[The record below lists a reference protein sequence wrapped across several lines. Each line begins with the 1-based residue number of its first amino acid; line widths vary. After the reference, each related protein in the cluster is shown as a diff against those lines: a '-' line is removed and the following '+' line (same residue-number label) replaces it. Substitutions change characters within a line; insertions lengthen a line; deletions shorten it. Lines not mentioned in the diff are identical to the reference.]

1 MNREWAEKNKKM
13 QELIGKEKTFPEGIE
28 VLLELRKELFE
39 QITSIVREYPAEAF
53 WQMPFAG
60 AEGYHSKTLVYSIWH
75 VFRIEDI
82 VAHSMILQ
90 DEQVLFRE
98 HWLKKTKSPIIT
110 TGNELQGEQIA
121 EFSKKL
127 DVKAVFEYAKA
138 VMNSTNELLKG
149 LEYKEL
155 KRKFTDA
162 DKEKLIVG
170 NYVSTDENAFWL
182 IDYWCGKDIKGLIKM
197 PFSRH
202 WIMHIEAMCRI
213 SNKLCQNARKGAD
226 PIARCGLSCNH
237 CFLKNWC
244 GGCRTAYNTCSD
256 AMNHPDRVCPNT
268 SCCKG
273 KGIDGCYECDA
284 LVTCRKGFYE
294 YDDVNAIKAMGLFIR
309 KYGKA
314 ELLKTM
320 DRLHKE
326 HDFEKIQEVLGNDIE
341 EGLRILEKTHVK

>member
-28 VLLELRKELFE
+28 VLLELRKDLFE

-98 HWLKKTKSPIIT
+98 QWLKKTKSPIIT

-162 DKEKLIVG
+162 DKEKLIAG

-182 IDYWCGKDIKGLIKM
+182 IDYWCGKDVKGLIKM

-213 SNKLCQNARKGAD
+213 TSKLSQ
-226 PIARCGLSCNH
+226 
-237 CFLKNWC
+237 
-244 GGCRTAYNTCSD
+244 
-256 AMNHPDRVCPNT
+256 
-268 SCCKG
+268 
-273 KGIDGCYECDA
+273 
-284 LVTCRKGFYE
+284 
-294 YDDVNAIKAMGLFIR
+294 KA
-309 KYGKA
+309 KKS
-314 ELLKTM
+314 
-320 DRLHKE
+320 
-326 HDFEKIQEVLGNDIE
+326 
-341 EGLRILEKTHVK
+341 

>member
-28 VLLELRKELFE
+28 VLLELRKDLFE

-75 VFRIEDI
+75 IFRIEDI

-127 DVKAVFEYAKA
+127 DVKSVFEYAKA

-162 DKEKLIVG
+162 DKEKLIAG

-182 IDYWCGKDIKGLIKM
+182 IDYWCGKDVKGLIKM

-213 SNKLCQNARKGAD
+213 TSKLSQ
-226 PIARCGLSCNH
+226 
-237 CFLKNWC
+237 
-244 GGCRTAYNTCSD
+244 
-256 AMNHPDRVCPNT
+256 
-268 SCCKG
+268 
-273 KGIDGCYECDA
+273 
-284 LVTCRKGFYE
+284 
-294 YDDVNAIKAMGLFIR
+294 KA
-309 KYGKA
+309 KKS
-314 ELLKTM
+314 
-320 DRLHKE
+320 
-326 HDFEKIQEVLGNDIE
+326 
-341 EGLRILEKTHVK
+341 

>member
-213 SNKLCQNARKGAD
+213 TSKLSQ
-226 PIARCGLSCNH
+226 
-237 CFLKNWC
+237 
-244 GGCRTAYNTCSD
+244 
-256 AMNHPDRVCPNT
+256 
-268 SCCKG
+268 
-273 KGIDGCYECDA
+273 
-284 LVTCRKGFYE
+284 
-294 YDDVNAIKAMGLFIR
+294 KA
-309 KYGKA
+309 KKS
-314 ELLKTM
+314 
-320 DRLHKE
+320 
-326 HDFEKIQEVLGNDIE
+326 
-341 EGLRILEKTHVK
+341 